1 MFGLSKT
8 RTSPRV
14 AELTEKRL
22 AFWKDR
28 YDYRI
33 IEIYEDMEFLEIVTR
48 NSLWR
53 VYGTDK
59 SNFYI
64 VEK

>member
-8 RTSPRV
+8 RTSPRA

-22 AFWKDR
+22 SFWKDR
-28 YDYRI
+28 YDHKI
-33 IEIYEDMEFLEIVTR
+33 LDTYESMDFLEINTR
-48 NSLWR
+48 GHIWR